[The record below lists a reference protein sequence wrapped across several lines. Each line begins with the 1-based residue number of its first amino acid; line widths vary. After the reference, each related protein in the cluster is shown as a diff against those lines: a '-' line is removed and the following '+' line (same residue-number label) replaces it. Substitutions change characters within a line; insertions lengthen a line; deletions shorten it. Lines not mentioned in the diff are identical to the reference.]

1 VDLSK
6 FVAIEFEWDRGNLD
20 EIEWHQ
26 VNDWE
31 CEECFF
37 NDHKVY
43 RNKRQ
48 GRRYATYRLLGRT
61 DGGKE
66 LTVIFYV
73 RDRTRIDVEGTT
85 ALIRVIT
92 AWPAE

>member
-1 VDLSK
+1 MDLSK
-6 FVAIEFEWDRGNLD
+6 FAAIEFEWDGGNLD

-37 NDHKVY
+37 NDHEVY

-48 GRRYATYRLLGRT
+48 GRRYSTYRLLGRT
-61 DGGKE
+61 DGGRK

-73 RDRTRIDVEGTT
+73 RERYRTGAGQAT
-85 ALIRVIT
+85 ALVRVIT
-92 AWPAE
+92 AWPVE